1 MFIEREAYLQEYN
14 RREMIQ
20 GLKAKRLVK
29 SVQSTC
35 PQSRGSF
42 GQKVRRPFQVLH
54 ERVRIVVGNPK
65 VA

>member
-20 GLKAKRLVK
+20 GLEAKRLVK
-29 SVQSTC
+29 SVQSTR

-42 GQKVRRPFQVLH
+42 GQKVSRPFHVLH
-54 ERVRIVVGNPK
+54 ERVRVAVGNLK